1 MEREMQISERRFQR
15 LEGNVNSDN
24 IFKKELKKAGIKIE
38 MIDFEPTNQLR
49 IKYRG
54 VLYNSKLE
62 EVMCFRINDDHI
74 GISGDIPLSVVYE
87 LRQNPIGEADIRI
100 MGDENIR
107 NPEKFAYVKN
117 EDLVKIQRFDE
128 KPELYINF
136 VTVYSQLALN
146 LFVKTLK
153 TKKLVRNSIF

>member
-1 MEREMQISERRFQR
+1 MERERCFQR
-15 LEGNVNSDN
+15 LEGNVISDT
-24 IFKKELKKAGIKIE
+24 IFKKELKKAGIKVE
-38 MIDFEPTNQLR
+38 MIDYDFPNQLP
-49 IKYRG
+49 IKCRG
-54 VLYNSKLE
+54 VLYNSKKE
-62 EVMCFRINDDHI
+62 EVVCFRRNDDHI
-74 GISGDIPLSVVYE
+74 GISGDIPLSVVNE
-87 LRQNPIGEADIRI
+87 LRQYPIGEADIRI

-117 EDLVKIQRFDE
+117 EDLVKLQRFDE

>member
-1 MEREMQISERRFQR
+1 MERERCFQR
-15 LEGNVNSDN
+15 LEANVSSDT
-24 IFKKELKKAGIKIE
+24 IFKKELKKAGIIIE
-38 MIDFEPTNQLR
+38 MIDHDFPNQLP
-49 IKYRG
+49 IKCRG
-54 VLYNSKLE
+54 VLYNSKK
-62 EVMCFRINDDHI
+62 EVVICFRRNDDHI
-74 GISGDIPLSVVYE
+74 GISGDIPLSVVNE